1 MSGNRGL
8 PVGKP
13 LPTAGG
19 SVARTG
25 KVNPGYNPHWQ
36 IKNHYRF
43 QILIISHIGK
53 FGITAHPFQIPK
65 PSRLTTAQY
74 FFYFTQRS

>member
-19 SVARTG
+19 SVHRTG
-25 KVNPGYNPHWQ
+25 KVNPV
-36 IKNHYRF
+36 
-43 QILIISHIGK
+43 
-53 FGITAHPFQIPK
+53 
-65 PSRLTTAQY
+65 PSREPT
-74 FFYFTQRS
+74 SDG

>member
-25 KVNPGYNPHWQ
+25 KVNPEEKGLEGD
-36 IKNHYRF
+36 K
-43 QILIISHIGK
+43 
-53 FGITAHPFQIPK
+53 
-65 PSRLTTAQY
+65 
-74 FFYFTQRS
+74 

>member
-19 SVARTG
+19 SVHRTG
-25 KVNPGYNPHWQ
+25 KVNPGWNDVFPSMRTNQDMHRTEAKQ
-36 IKNHYRF
+36 DKGKNVHLVLKYK
-43 QILIISHIGK
+43 GNN
-53 FGITAHPFQIPK
+53 
-65 PSRLTTAQY
+65 
-74 FFYFTQRS
+74 

>member
-19 SVARTG
+19 SVHRTG
-25 KVNPGYNPHWQ
+25 KVNPVRDPRAG
-36 IKNHYRF
+36 R
-43 QILIISHIGK
+43 
-53 FGITAHPFQIPK
+53 
-65 PSRLTTAQY
+65 RTTTVAASGRARGSIHCARGVARGQPL
-74 FFYFTQRS
+74 

>member
-25 KVNPGYNPHWQ
+25 KVNPAPDDAT
-36 IKNHYRF
+36 
-43 QILIISHIGK
+43 GK
-53 FGITAHPFQIPK
+53 GSAAVASEWACVTVA
-65 PSRLTTAQY
+65 R
-74 FFYFTQRS
+74 